1 MNATTTNVSID
12 LWSSASF
19 AHGHPVNQYHWLQD
33 NAPVY
38 WHDEP
43 GGAGFW
49 AVTTAALVKEA
60 SVRPQIF
67 SNRFGMTM
75 YDVDEADLGAVQ
87 HLMMYMDPPR
97 HTQYRKLVN
106 SEFTPRGAA
115 RWASL
120 IDRLADEIV
129 DQICEAGECELMTEV
144 AGLLPSYVVAELLG
158 VPHRDG
164 VRLYELTEIMHSAQD
179 AVSDEHRA
187 AARDEMLQ
195 FGIDLRA
202 TKLHRPDQSL
212 ASRLVHA
219 EVDGHRLDDVD
230 FSMFIL
236 LLVNAGGDTVRNL
249 LGGAVLTLFEQPDAK
264 ARLIADTAALMPKAV
279 EEFLRY
285 QSPVVFMRRTALQDV
300 RLSEVNIAA
309 GDKVLL
315 YFGAANRDPA
325 VFANPDD
332 FILDRHPNAHM
343 AFGAGGPH
351 FCLGAHFARI
361 EISAMMTRL
370 LTRLPNLELVGEP
383 TWLASNFI
391 SGPTQVDLR
400 FTPSPKG
407 ARG

>member
-19 AHGHPVNQYHWLQD
+19 ANGHPVHQYHWLQE

-49 AVTTAALVKEA
+49 AVTTAGLVKEA

-75 YDVDEADLGAVQ
+75 YDVSETELSAIQ
-87 HLMMYMDPPR
+87 HMMMFMDPPR
-97 HTQYRKLVN
+97 HTQYRKLVS
-106 SEFTPRGAA
+106 SEFTPRSAA

-120 IDRLADEIV
+120 IDRLADEII
-129 DQICEAGECELMTEV
+129 DQVCEAGECELMSQV
-144 AGLLPSYVVAELLG
+144 AGLLPSYLVAELLG
-158 VPHRDG
+158 VPRRDG
-164 VRLYELTEIMHSAQD
+164 IRLYELTEVMHSAQD
-179 AVSDEHRA
+179 AVSDEQRA
-187 AARDEMLQ
+187 AAREEMLQ
-195 FGIDLRA
+195 FGTDLRA
-202 TKLHRPDQSL
+202 RKVRQPDESL

-219 EVDGHRLDDVD
+219 EVDGHRLDDLD
-230 FSMFIL
+230 FNLFIL

-249 LGGAVLTLFEQPDAK
+249 VGGAMLTLFEHPDAK
-264 ARLIADTAALMPKAV
+264 SRLIADIAGLMPRAV

-285 QSPVVFMRRTALQDV
+285 QSPVVFMRRTALQDT
-300 RLSEVNIAA
+300 RLGAVNIAA
-309 GDKVLL
+309 GEKVLL

-325 VFANPDD
+325 VFADPDD
-332 FILDRHPNAHM
+332 FIVDRHPNPHM
-343 AFGAGGPH
+343 GFGAGGPH
-351 FCLGAHFARI
+351 FCLGAHFARL
-361 EISAMMTRL
+361 EISAMMSRL

-391 SGPTQVDLR
+391 SGPTEVNLR
-400 FTPSPKG
+400 FTPSLKG
-407 ARG
+407 VRY